1 MRGRK
6 RRNDIAS
13 REFDNVV
20 HMYRKENASLK
31 QIAHTYDVT
40 QYVVRDLLVGMGVEI
55 GPRGR
60 PRVKPVM
67 SLLDIAHSK
76 EATEAFIAHSE
87 GFIQE
92 DRDVKKLIA
101 PREFD
106 TYAHDSEAVKELTQD
121 DDPSP
126 EKYKGDRLLD
136 LGDFRRPLG
145 EHNA

>member
-40 QYVVRDLLVGMGVEI
+40 AYVVRDLLVGMGVSI

-60 PRVKPVM
+60 PRVKKPVVWIEED
-67 SLLDIAHSK
+67 SQDDNAIDL
-76 EATEAFIAHSE
+76 FE
-87 GFIQE
+87 GFDYKAARDSVIKEVTKKQE
-92 DRDVKKLIA
+92 DDN
-101 PREFD
+101 
-106 TYAHDSEAVKELTQD
+106 
-121 DDPSP
+121 
-126 EKYKGDRLLD
+126 LLA

-145 EHNA
+145 Q

>member
-40 QYVVRDLLVGMGVEI
+40 AYVVRDLLVGMGVEI

-60 PRVKPVM
+60 PRILSSVVWPEED
-67 SLLDIAHSK
+67 SLEQPSSL
-76 EATEAFIAHSE
+76 
-87 GFIQE
+87 
-92 DRDVKKLIA
+92 RVV
-101 PREFD
+101 
-106 TYAHDSEAVKELTQD
+106 DSTTTGGTQD
-121 DDPSP
+121 DNALDLGAYDEAQRSPDP
-126 EKYKGDRLLD
+126 LD

-145 EHNA
+145 E

>member
-20 HMYRKENASLK
+20 HMYVNENASLK

-40 QYVVRDLLVGMGVEI
+40 AYVVRDLLVGMGVEI

-60 PRVKPVM
+60 PRVK
-67 SLLDIAHSK
+67 LLPRI
-76 EATEAFIAHSE
+76 EATEKRVMIPS
-87 GFIQE
+87 
-92 DRDVKKLIA
+92 
-101 PREFD
+101 
-106 TYAHDSEAVKELTQD
+106 QD
-121 DDPSP
+121 DNALNLGAYDEAQRSPDP
-126 EKYKGDRLLD
+126 LD

-145 EHNA
+145 AKINPYGPTGQ

>member
-40 QYVVRDLLVGMGVEI
+40 AYVVRDLLVGMGIKI

-60 PRVKPVM
+60 LSGVCCLTE
-67 SLLDIAHSK
+67 LLHLFFQL
-76 EATEAFIAHSE
+76 FI
-87 GFIQE
+87 IVI
-92 DRDVKKLIA
+92 R
-101 PREFD
+101 
-106 TYAHDSEAVKELTQD
+106 
-121 DDPSP
+121 
-126 EKYKGDRLLD
+126 
-136 LGDFRRPLG
+136 
-145 EHNA
+145 